1 MNSIAR
7 VILSDAVVSREKLKH
22 HGMNSFNVNNKLFW
36 RIEQPT
42 DEHIHFARHEIRT
55 GESAGV
61 IPKRV
66 IHPAAIFFDM
76 DATVI
81 QEESL
86 VEIAKLAGKEAEIE
100 AITNVAMS
108 GQMDFSESLRVRL
121 KILAGLRKS
130 QLENVKPTV
139 CEGMQT
145 LSDWCN
151 KRSIHIFLV
160 TGGFLE
166 FAEPVARKLSFK
178 DFKSNR
184 FAWDGDFM
192 QGHVEGDIIDAN
204 GKKQAVINWCTSLA
218 IDISNTIAVGDGAND
233 RLMLQAC
240 GMAVG
245 FRPKQVLWP
254 YLDFANHTGDHRFLI
269 AALSDQGEEISF

>member
-1 MNSIAR
+1 MNPVAR
-7 VILSDAVVSREKLKH
+7 VILSDIVVSREKLELN
-22 HGMNSFNVNNKLFW
+22 GMHSFAVQDQLFW
-36 RIEQPT
+36 RIDQPT
-42 DEHIHFARHEIRT
+42 AEHITLAHSEIRI
-55 GESAGV
+55 GASAGI
-61 IPKRV
+61 IPRRA

-100 AITNVAMS
+100 AITNAAMS

-139 CEGMQT
+139 CPGMQS
-145 LSDWCN
+145 LAEWCH
-151 KRSIHIFLV
+151 KKDIQIFLV
-160 TGGFLE
+160 TGGFRE
-166 FAEPVARKLSFK
+166 FAEPVARELSFK
-178 DFKSNR
+178 DFKANR

-192 QGHVEGDIIDAN
+192 RGDVEGDIIDAN
-204 GKKQAVINWCTSLA
+204 GKKQAVVDWCDSLA
-218 IDISNTIAVGDGAND
+218 INISNTIAVGDGAND
-233 RLMLQAC
+233 RLMMQAC

-254 YLDFANHTGDHRFLI
+254 HLDFANHTGDHRFLL
-269 AALSDQGEEISF
+269 AALID